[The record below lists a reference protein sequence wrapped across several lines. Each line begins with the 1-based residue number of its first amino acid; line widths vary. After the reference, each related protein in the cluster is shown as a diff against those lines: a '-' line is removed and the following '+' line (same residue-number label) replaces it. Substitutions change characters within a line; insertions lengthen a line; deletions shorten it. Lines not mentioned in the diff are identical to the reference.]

1 MLSGQAALV
10 TGASR
15 GIGRA
20 IALKL
25 AQNGVA
31 VIVNYV
37 GNQAAANEVVAE
49 ILAMGG
55 TAVAIRADVSQN
67 QDVKDLVAEIKDKFG
82 RLDILVNNAGVTR
95 DTLLLRMKEEDWEKV
110 IATNLTG
117 VFNCSKEALR
127 LILKSDNGSIIN
139 ITSVV
144 GLMGNPG
151 QCNYGAA
158 KAGVVG
164 FTKSLAREVAG
175 KNIRVNAVAPGFIAT
190 DMTSVLSEEQVE
202 KLKVQIPLGRLGT
215 PEDVAEAVLFL
226 ALPIS
231 RYITGQTLNV
241 DGGIVMQ

>member
-1 MLSGQAALV
+1 MLSGQVALV

-25 AQNGVA
+25 AQNGAA

-37 GNQAAANEVVAE
+37 GNQVAANQVVTEV
-49 ILAMGG
+49 LAMGG
-55 TAVAIRADVSQN
+55 TAIAIRADVSQS
-67 QDVKDLVAEIKDKFG
+67 QDVKDMVAEIKEKFG

-95 DTLLLRMKEEDWEKV
+95 DTLLLRMKEEEWEKV

-139 ITSVV
+139 LASVV

-158 KAGVVG
+158 KAGVIG
-164 FTKSLAREVAG
+164 FTKSFAREVAG
-175 KNIRVNAVAPGFIAT
+175 KCIRVNAVAPGFIAT

-202 KLKVQIPLGRLGT
+202 KLQAQIPLGRLGT

-226 ALPIS
+226 ALPVS